1 MTPIIYI
8 ASLIAAGVLIAALA
22 FQFGTRATMAA
33 IDAGAML
40 FLTDAEYDEFER
52 LMELALAGKDDNPQ

>member
-1 MTPIIYI
+1 MTTIIYI

-52 LMELALAGKDDNPQ
+52 LMELVLAGKDDNPQ